1 MIDKSYLEPI
11 EFQFMSNSTGF
22 SIVSFATSN
31 LHKFTEVKAIF
42 DQQTSISLEYLKISL
57 LEIQSASLEEVAA
70 FSLEECAKR
79 TEKTNFFVEDTGL
92 FIESLHGFPGVYSA
106 FVLET
111 IGLNGILTLLK
122 NNSSR
127 NASFQSVIAL
137 RLGNITKF
145 FTGQIEGQ
153 ISRQISSSGWG
164 YDPLFIPNSDGR
176 RTFGEMAEEK
186 NLISHRYI
194 ATLKLIKFLNKN
206 INRVKSR

>member
-1 MIDKSYLEPI
+1 
-11 EFQFMSNSTGF
+11 MSNSTGF
-22 SIVSFATSN
+22 SIVNFATSN
-31 LHKFTEVKAIF
+31 FHKFTEVKAIF
-42 DQQTSISLEYLKISL
+42 DQQTSISLEHLKISL

-106 FVLET
+106 FILET

-122 NNSSR
+122 GNSSR
-127 NASFQSVIAL
+127 NAVFQSVIAL
-137 RLGNITKF
+137 KFGNIKKF

-153 ISRQISSSGWG
+153 ISKRISSLGWG
-164 YDPLFIPNSDGR
+164 YDPIFIPNSDEK
-176 RTFGEMAEEK
+176 RTFGEMGEEK

-206 INRVKSR
+206 INRVKNR